1 MITENELYDAMTTY
15 VKNDWRKVWE
25 KTKKM
30 PPTRSDGIQVG
41 KSGWYLISESNWNLI
56 IYKLDKD
63 YDLSNFQ
70 WDWISAQRG
79 RGENWN
85 SHYNF
90 KISEVKTVKDRKKVC
105 AMVSKMM
112 NRKGYE
118 PLEEIEREITRDG

>member
-15 VKNDWRKVWE
+15 VKNDWG
-25 KTKKM
+25 M
-30 PPTRSDGIQVG
+30 PPTRFDGIQVG
-41 KSGWYLISESNWNLI
+41 KGGWYIISESNWNLI

-70 WDWISAQRG
+70 WDWELQRG

-85 SHYNF
+85 THYNF
-90 KISEVKTVKDRKKVC
+90 KISEVKTVKDRKKFC

-118 PLEEIEREITRDG
+118 PLEEVA